1 MHGPTGIFW
10 ANLTPFSLQVFYNS
24 EMIFEGRA
32 LCGNREGCPP
42 VSLFEDERW
51 HSVDLNII
59 PDGIG
64 GAKVKFDLDRGA
76 YAGYGILADYKL
88 PSPAYLGFTARTGG
102 RTNNHYAKSITY
114 APGLYLNIWLA
125 RIFIDTLCP

>member
-102 RTNNHYAKSITY
+102 LTNNHWAKSITY
-114 APGLYLNIWLA
+114 ASGLYLNIWFA